1 MASASENGRLTDAQ
15 RVWHPELHLSF
26 VSAVQ
31 QLGVNTAVAK
41 TVLSVRC
48 CSCTMVT
55 SCHSNSLFE
64 RHMPNMLCTSEYAGL

>member
-1 MASASENGRLTDAQ
+1 MASASENGRMTDAQ

-41 TVLSVRC
+41 TVLSVRLPLL
-48 CSCTMVT
+48 
-55 SCHSNSLFE
+55 HHLD
-64 RHMPNMLCTSEYAGL
+64 G